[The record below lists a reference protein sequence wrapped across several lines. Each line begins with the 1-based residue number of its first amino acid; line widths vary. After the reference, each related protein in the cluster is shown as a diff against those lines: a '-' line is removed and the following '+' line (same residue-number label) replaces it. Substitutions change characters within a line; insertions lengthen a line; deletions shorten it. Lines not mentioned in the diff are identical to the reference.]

1 MNKQELEQ
9 LAIELQHGID
19 QGQVEVVDLKN
30 KLQDTKAKIEAIGK
44 IAVPRDV
51 LTRIIHSCECQIE
64 LNLGEIST
72 GDVEVELS
80 MSYDNTVEVDAI
92 DLCNVDLCV
101 EDILM
106 AEFEDVFNVT
116 DEATSTQE
124 SSLLPLN
131 SHTESKY

>member
-19 QGQVEVVDLKN
+19 QGQVDVVDLKN

-44 IAVPRDV
+44 ITVPRDL
-51 LTRIIHSCECQIE
+51 LTRIIHSCASQVEQS
-64 LNLGEIST
+64 LGDISA

-80 MSYDNTVEVDAI
+80 MNYDNTVEVDAI

-116 DEATSTQE
+116 DDPIPGDDEIA
-124 SSLLPLN
+124 
-131 SHTESKY
+131 K

>member
-1 MNKQELEQ
+1 MMNKQELEQ

-19 QGQVEVVDLKN
+19 QGQVDVVDLKN

-44 IAVPRDV
+44 ITVPRDV

-64 LNLGEIST
+64 QNLGDIST

-80 MSYDNTVEVDAI
+80 MGYDNTVEVDAI

-116 DEATSTQE
+116 DEPNAE
-124 SSLLPLN
+124 
-131 SHTESKY
+131 

>member
-1 MNKQELEQ
+1 MNKPQLEQ
-9 LAIELQHGID
+9 LAIELQQNID
-19 QGQVEVVDLKN
+19 LGQSDVVELKN

-44 IAVPRDV
+44 ITVPRDL
-51 LTRIIHSCECQIE
+51 LTRIIHSCASQVEQS
-64 LNLGEIST
+64 LGDISA

-80 MSYDNTVEVDAI
+80 MNYDNTVEVDAI

-116 DEATSTQE
+116 DEPSAE
-124 SSLLPLN
+124 
-131 SHTESKY
+131 

>member
-1 MNKQELEQ
+1 MNKEQLEQ
-9 LAIELQHGID
+9 LAIELQQNID
-19 QGQVEVVDLKN
+19 QGQVDVVDFKN

-44 IAVPRDV
+44 ITVPRDL
-51 LTRIIHSCECQIE
+51 LTRIIHSCASQVEQS
-64 LNLGEIST
+64 LGDISA

-80 MSYDNTVEVDAI
+80 MNYDNTVEVDAI

-116 DEATSTQE
+116 DGPIPGAYEIA
-124 SSLLPLN
+124 
-131 SHTESKY
+131 K